1 MRSRLAL
8 GLAVALAACSG
19 GGSSNAPSVPSLPW
33 GNFRH
38 DQTNSAASG
47 AVNNNKGNVTLMSD
61 LGGGVTLSTPTI
73 DKNGN
78 LLIGTANGV
87 TSFDPDCVA
96 PSSPDA
102 PPPAGCPRW
111 TFTQCDLPCDGAVC
125 PSIPVGRVSA
135 SPTVTPGNDIVF
147 GTEAS
152 EAGPGAL
159 FVVQQ
164 RNDNVECRFFYRPDD
179 ADSTFSIRSS
189 AIGLVDARDLSLL
202 TVYFAA
208 DDGRLRAL
216 NSDGSLR
223 WSVPTG
229 AVAGPITNSPAL
241 DSNAN
246 VYVISADGVASGVD
260 FSGRQLPWTFG
271 VGIPPVQTFQPSPAV
286 GTTTLFAIG
295 LDGALF
301 GINTTGTQKWPQFAP
316 PNGLPIMG
324 SPSFLVQN
332 FDFMANSVLDTII
345 YVVDQQ
351 GTVYGVRDLDGSIIQ
366 IQRCTRNPLESE
378 DCRTDSCLP
387 NGGTCTG
394 NPKRC
399 SVSGLDCTQDSCVA
413 ENPANDNHCSV
424 TTGSVQVAGEAVAL
438 SASPI
443 VSSDLY
449 TLIGTQDGRV
459 CARTLDNLVPGHDFT
474 PPTATWQDGN
484 GCITVGDGSPIVSSP
499 IIGQGQK
506 IYVTTE
512 AGLYLI
518 K

>member
-8 GLAVALAACSG
+8 GLAVVLAACTG

-38 DQTNSAASG
+38 DAQNSGASG

-73 DKNGN
+73 DKNGK
-78 LLIGTANGV
+78 LIIGTATGV
-87 TSFDPDCVA
+87 MSFDAECVA
-96 PSSPDA
+96 PSSPSA
-102 PPPAGCPRW
+102 TPAGGCPRW
-111 TFTQCDLPCDGAVC
+111 TFTQCDLPCDTPPC
-125 PSIPVGRVSA
+125 PSVPVGRVSA
-135 SPTVTPGNDIVF
+135 SPTVTPGGDIIF
-147 GTEAS
+147 GTEATLD
-152 EAGPGAL
+152 EPGAL
-159 FVVQQ
+159 FVIREKGDTVT
-164 RNDNVECRFFYRPDD
+164 CTWFYRPDD
-179 ADSTFSIRSS
+179 ADPATFSIRSS
-189 AIGLVDARDLSLL
+189 AVGLIDTLDLSLL

-208 DDGRLRAL
+208 DDGQFRAL

-223 WSVPTG
+223 WSVP
-229 AVAGPITNSPAL
+229 AAGPITNSPAV
-241 DSNAN
+241 DANAIA
-246 VYVISADGVASGVD
+246 YVTAADGVLFGVD
-260 FSGRQLPWTFG
+260 FSGRPLPWRFG
-271 VGIPPVQTFQPSPAV
+271 AGVPPPQTFQPSLAVSTNVYAV
-286 GTTTLFAIG
+286 GAG
-295 LDGALF
+295 GSLF
-301 GINTTGTQKWPQFAP
+301 GILTNGTQKWQFIP
-316 PNGLPIMG
+316 PSATAIVG
-324 SPSFLVQN
+324 SPAFLIQT
-332 FDFMANSVLDTII
+332 FDFMADNVLDTII

-351 GTVYGVRDLDGSIIQ
+351 GTAYGVRDLDGTIIQ
-366 IQRCTRNPLESE
+366 VQRCTRNPNQSQ

-399 SVSGLDCTQDSCVA
+399 SISGLDCTQDSCVVD
-413 ENPANDNHCSV
+413 NPADNNHCSV
-424 TTGSVQVAGEAVAL
+424 STGSVQVAGEPVAI
-438 SASPI
+438 SGSP
-443 VSSDLY
+443 VESSDLY
-449 TLIGTQDGRV
+449 TVIGTQDGRV

-499 IIGQGQK
+499 VIGQNQR